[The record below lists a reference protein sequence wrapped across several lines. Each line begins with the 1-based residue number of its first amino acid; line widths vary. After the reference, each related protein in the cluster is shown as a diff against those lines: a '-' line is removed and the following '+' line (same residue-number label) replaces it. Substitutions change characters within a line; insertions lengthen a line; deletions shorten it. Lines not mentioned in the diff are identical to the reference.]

1 MIPSRFPGS
10 ETPMAAQRILSAF
23 NGFNVR
29 SFLGA
34 ISAIGDALFV
44 KLGMHLV
51 NVGLS
56 H

>member
-1 MIPSRFPGS
+1 MV
-10 ETPMAAQRILSAF
+10 AQRILRAF

-34 ISAIGDALFV
+34 ISAIRDALFV
-44 KLGMHLV
+44 KLGMDLV